1 MRKKILISALL
12 ICGLSMSVFAVF
24 GRRAPEPN
32 PVKDFPVKQE
42 LEQRL
47 QACVAYTLEPRRS
60 RSETQLQKLFG
71 MDREARE
78 IARETEGCDPV
89 EQAINILRKHGAAL
103 AKEKWIFRESGRPGL
118 GVYRAVAKGDGA
130 TRPDIE
136 FRIRMNAG
144 GCRLLAVAELPAQEM
159 K

>member
-1 MRKKILISALL
+1 MRKKILISVLL

-24 GRRAPEPN
+24 GRRPPESN

-42 LEQRL
+42 LEQQL
-47 QACVAYTLEPRRS
+47 SACIAYTLDPRRS
-60 RSETQLQKLFG
+60 RNESRLQKLFG

-78 IARETEGCDPV
+78 IARETEGHDPV
-89 EQAINILRKHGAAL
+89 EEAAAVLRKHGAAL
-103 AKEKWIFRESGRPGL
+103 AKEKWSFRETGRPGL

-130 TRPDIE
+130 GRPDIE

-144 GCRLLAVAELPAQEM
+144 GCRLLAISEIPDHETN
-159 K
+159 

>member
-71 MDREARE
+71 MDREARNS
-78 IARETEGCDPV
+78 ARKPEGGHRV
-89 EQAINILRKHGAAL
+89 ERAITTPRKPGGAHE
-103 AKEKWIFRESGRPGL
+103 KERGTSREGDRPGL